1 MNVMR
6 IRYLIGAKLQQSSIF
21 TNAFHSYFLKAIEH
35 LFLRVYRRYKPTRDV
50 GRTLEKLVNHS
61 PSVRELQKL
70 FECSPNIPRG
80 IITPVRVKR
89 ILNFMTMSYA
99 I

>member
-61 PSVRELQKL
+61 PSVHILFSEIIPVEL
-70 FECSPNIPRG
+70 E
-80 IITPVRVKR
+80 
-89 ILNFMTMSYA
+89 LNFKSGNL
-99 I
+99 